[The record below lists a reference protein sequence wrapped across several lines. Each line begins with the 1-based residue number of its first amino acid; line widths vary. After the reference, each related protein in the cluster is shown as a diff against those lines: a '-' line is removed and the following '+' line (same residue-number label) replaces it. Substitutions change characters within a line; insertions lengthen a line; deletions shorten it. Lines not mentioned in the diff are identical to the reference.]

1 MVSRRIIKEP
11 LLHFLIAGVVIFAA
25 YSVMD
30 RSPASEDKSSIEV
43 GNGQLAQLFE
53 TFSRTWQ
60 RPPTETELND
70 LIDGY
75 VKEEVFYREGLEMG
89 LDQNDAIVRRRMQ
102 QKLEFLL
109 EPSAEEL
116 SPTSDELVA
125 YFKAHSGRYDQPAK
139 LSFNQIFFNSRRP
152 GDDRELA
159 ARTALASFVGRKD
172 DASTEALGDATIL
185 PPGMD
190 LTDTKEIA
198 AVFGRDFVVGAL
210 SGTQGRWSGPF
221 RSTYGVHLVY
231 INRKI
236 VASTPAL
243 PDVLQKV
250 RSDWE
255 SDRRREI
262 ADNRYA
268 DMKSKYDIKV
278 SGSADGAASVI
289 NASGVK

>member
-1 MVSRRIIKEP
+1 MV
-11 LLHFLIAGVVIFAA
+11 
-25 YSVMD
+25 
-30 RSPASEDKSSIEV
+30 
-43 GNGQLAQLFE
+43 
-53 TFSRTWQ
+53 
-60 RPPTETELND
+60 
-70 LIDGY
+70 
-75 VKEEVFYREGLEMG
+75 
-89 LDQNDAIVRRRMQ
+89 
-102 QKLEFLL
+102 
-109 EPSAEEL
+109 
-116 SPTSDELVA
+116 
-125 YFKAHSGRYDQPAK
+125 
-139 LSFNQIFFNSRRP
+139 
-152 GDDRELA
+152 
-159 ARTALASFVGRKD
+159 
-172 DASTEALGDATIL
+172 
-185 PPGMD
+185 
-190 LTDTKEIA
+190 
-198 AVFGRDFVVGAL
+198 
-210 SGTQGRWSGPF
+210 GPF